1 MNEARNEFLNGLKV
15 EEGETSQIEVAEEA
29 IKKQLFSILIDIDLK
44 NGETVELS
52 KIVDKIADSLG
63 LQTNKS
69 KIFQHLAKTLKDGS
83 YQFDI
88 DDNGNVKANYNR
100 LYSLQELSTES
111 EKRQSN
117 QIYQQF
123 IEKAKLY
130 ASELQEQDIKVTQEN
145 LRNKFSTREQEFQSN
160 WISLAIDRVLEMQDL
175 EK

>member
-29 IKKQLFSILIDIDLK
+29 IKKQLFGILIDIDLK
-44 NGETVELS
+44 NGETIELS

-63 LQTNKS
+63 LQTNKP
-69 KIFQHLAKTLKDGS
+69 KIFQCLAKTLKDGS

-117 QIYQQF
+117 YIYQQF

-130 ASELQEQDIKVTQEN
+130 ASELQEQDIKVTQGN
-145 LRNKFSTREQEFQSN
+145 LMSKFSTTEQEFHSN
-160 WISLAIDRVLEMQDL
+160 WISLAIDKVLEMQEL

>member
-44 NGETVELS
+44 DGETVELS

-69 KIFQHLAKTLKDGS
+69 KIFQYLAKTLKDGS

-117 QIYQQF
+117 YIYQQF

-130 ASELQEQDIKVTQEN
+130 ASELQEQDIKVTYEN
-145 LRNKFSTREQEFQSN
+145 LRSKFSAREQEFQSN
-160 WISLAIDRVLEMQDL
+160 WISLAIDRVLEMQEL